1 MVKPE
6 NGEVCLTLVNDVE
19 WKENQTEE
27 VKLNGC
33 CVIDQEDHVL
43 GDDVLC
49 DVAHEDDEAVKQVIQ
64 DQECVE
70 LGEFL
75 KSDKIPAIPPPNT
88 GMGCIGGAELPNKDV
103 DLVNGVEE

>member
-1 MVKPE
+1 MEGGSRRGGQMK
-6 NGEVCLTLVNDVE
+6 T
-19 WKENQTEE
+19 
-27 VKLNGC
+27 C

-43 GDDVLC
+43 GDDVLG